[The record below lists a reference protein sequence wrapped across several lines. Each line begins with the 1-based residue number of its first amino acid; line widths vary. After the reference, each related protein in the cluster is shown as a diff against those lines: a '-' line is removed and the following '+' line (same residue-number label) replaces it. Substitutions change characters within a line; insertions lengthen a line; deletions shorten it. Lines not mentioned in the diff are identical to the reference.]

1 MKSLENKL
9 NEKKYYRVISPSDI
23 HIEREDIFYRDKYND
38 IMNYFKAL
46 LTSDDF
52 SEIRQYVQPKGLL
65 LVNMQ
70 PGTDI
75 IDYLKLISKNYN
87 LDFIDLD
94 YFEIL
99 KSPIEFMNSFNLI
112 FQEIFEKTKDKD
124 QLQNES
130 KTYPE
135 SFDDH
140 LENFKPKRLILINQS
155 ELPENLF
162 EGRSLLNLFLTYQK
176 NYNPN
181 YIKNGIILIWLNENL
196 REIRENSKYIY
207 QLFDLFI
214 KIPLLD
220 FKERE
225 LVLRNFL
232 EKNPKIVFDINT
244 IASYT
249 KNWEILDINY
259 LLKMAIFKHYINYDL
274 NKSSNEVTDL
284 IINLIESGE
293 FFPSLPNKDQIIQD
307 SRANIK
313 TKFTEKLSSNKD
325 MNLFEV
331 ESLLNE
337 IQTQPISEFMLNQ
350 LYENAASKNYTELV
364 IIIDKLNK
372 NELLEENDRK
382 LLSNYPF
389 ILRDS
394 PNRAQIYLEK
404 AKKKVDHIKQS
415 FGK

>member
-1 MKSLENKL
+1 MKSFEKKL
-9 NEKKYYRVISPSDI
+9 NEKIYYRVSLPSDI
-23 HIEREDIFYRDKYND
+23 HIEKEDIFYRDKYND
-38 IMNYFKAL
+38 IMNYFKTI
-46 LTSDDF
+46 LTSDEF
-52 SEIRQYVQPKGLL
+52 SEIRQYIQPKGLL
-65 LVNMQ
+65 LVNMH

-75 IDYLKLISKNYN
+75 TDFLKLISKNYY
-87 LDFIDLD
+87 LDFIELD

-99 KSPIEFMNSFNLI
+99 KSPLEFLNNFNLI
-112 FQEIFEKTKDKD
+112 FQKIFEETHHKDKVR
-124 QLQNES
+124 NES

-135 SFDDH
+135 SYDDN
-140 LENFKPKRLILINQS
+140 LEDLKPNRLILINQS
-155 ELPENLF
+155 ELPGNLF

-176 NYNPN
+176 NYSPK
-181 YIKNGIILIWLNENL
+181 YIKKGIILIWLSENL
-196 REIRENSKYIY
+196 REIRENSKNIY

-214 KIPLLD
+214 KIPLLN

-244 IASYT
+244 IVSYT

-259 LLKMAIFKHYINYDL
+259 LLKTAIFKHYINFEL
-274 NKSSNEVTDL
+274 NKSSNEITDL

-293 FFPSLPNKDQIIQD
+293 FFPSLPYKDEIVQD
-307 SRANIK
+307 SRDIIK
-313 TKFTEKLSSNKD
+313 AKFSEKLSSNKE
-325 MNLFEV
+325 MNFFEV
-331 ESLLNE
+331 QSLVNE

-372 NELLEENDRK
+372 NELLEDNDRK
-382 LLSNYPF
+382 LLANYPF

-415 FGK
+415 FGR

>member
-232 EKNPKIVFDINT
+232 EKNPKIV
-244 IASYT
+244 
-249 KNWEILDINY
+249 
-259 LLKMAIFKHYINYDL
+259 
-274 NKSSNEVTDL
+274 
-284 IINLIESGE
+284 
-293 FFPSLPNKDQIIQD
+293 
-307 SRANIK
+307 
-313 TKFTEKLSSNKD
+313 
-325 MNLFEV
+325 
-331 ESLLNE
+331 
-337 IQTQPISEFMLNQ
+337 
-350 LYENAASKNYTELV
+350 
-364 IIIDKLNK
+364 
-372 NELLEENDRK
+372 
-382 LLSNYPF
+382 
-389 ILRDS
+389 
-394 PNRAQIYLEK
+394 
-404 AKKKVDHIKQS
+404 
-415 FGK
+415 